1 MANTTDGSFLEDF
14 AENETST
21 MVAGRVETMPVI
33 KVKYY
38 IKTTFEDSF
47 TGKDGKEI
55 PFYAALIPVKH
66 GLKQVSIT
74 KDLFDKVTKPSTYD
88 VTMIYDLNYGKAKFD
103 AVK

>member
-21 MVAGRVETMPVI
+21 MVAGRVETQI
-33 KVKYY
+33 KME